1 MQTYEIKIQT
11 DVTELSN
18 EITEALKTPD
28 KPETLDFHVV
38 STNIVALTGKKR
50 DTAQKSIRR
59 TLDILMQKVRT
70 KSNALTKSSKR
81 EDYEK
86 LLSFTEKLD
95 EALD

>member
-1 MQTYEIKIQT
+1 MN
-11 DVTELSN
+11 ELSN
-18 EITEALKTPD
+18 EISEALKTPD

-81 EDYEK
+81 EDYKK